1 METVIRV
8 NTTNIITR
16 EINLNRMRNLAA
28 PIGAGKLSPEDLM
41 EIKEF
46 HNYLKSLA
54 ENLSPKDL
62 MEIHILEK
70 YGEIYGIGV
79 RNCNKG
85 IEFLDYADGKAKTIN
100 NLGIT
105 IIHNDKDFADVCCV
119 FYDLKDYIAFKNIEK
134 SNIIKVPDYG
144 TAMILSSVKQFPQMS
159 VECDMYEKIF
169 SYMPNND
176 TGRIITETLL
186 ARHDGKR
193 LKDKSV
199 LYKSYKNLYVYSKQ
213 LMI

>member
-70 YGEIYGIGV
+70 YGDIYGIGV

-100 NLGIT
+100 NPGIT
-105 IIHNDKDFADVCCV
+105 IMTKILQMYAV
-119 FYDLKDYIAFKNIEK
+119 F
-134 SNIIKVPDYG
+134 SM
-144 TAMILSSVKQFPQMS
+144 T
-159 VECDMYEKIF
+159 
-169 SYMPNND
+169 
-176 TGRIITETLL
+176 
-186 ARHDGKR
+186 
-193 LKDKSV
+193 
-199 LYKSYKNLYVYSKQ
+199 
-213 LMI
+213 

>member
-41 EIKEF
+41 EI
-46 HNYLKSLA
+46 
-54 ENLSPKDL
+54 
-62 MEIHILEK
+62 HILEK
-70 YGEIYGIGV
+70 YGDIYGIGV

-100 NLGIT
+100 NPGIT

-199 LYKSYKNLYVYSKQ
+199 LYKSYKNLYDYSKQ